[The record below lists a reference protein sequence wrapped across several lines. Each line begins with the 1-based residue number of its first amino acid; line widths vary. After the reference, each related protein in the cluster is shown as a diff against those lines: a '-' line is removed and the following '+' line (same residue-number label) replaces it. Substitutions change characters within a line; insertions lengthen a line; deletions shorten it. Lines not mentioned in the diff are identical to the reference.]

1 MEKTLCRFCV
11 DSFASSR
18 IRLCCVQHDETFDS
32 RQRVLRR
39 KMANWA
45 KRSAMS
51 NKEKKEWVMKQQ
63 KPFPSPAER
72 LEYYLGPSFAGKY
85 QG

>member
-1 MEKTLCRFCV
+1 
-11 DSFASSR
+11 
-18 IRLCCVQHDETFDS
+18 
-32 RQRVLRR
+32 
-39 KMANWA
+39 MANRA

-51 NKEKKEWVMKQQ
+51 NKEGKRMGNEAAET
-63 KPFPSPAER
+63 FSIPAER